1 MAEEIKDSCMPA
13 MKEEERME
21 EFISFIR
28 TREPVNLIIVTVNVI
43 VFIVLSI
50 LGDTEDAL
58 FMAQHGA
65 AFTPYI
71 LENGEYYRLF
81 TCMFLHFGIY
91 HLFFNMLLLI
101 YIGNSLEKQMGKFRY
116 LIIYLVGGMA
126 GNVLSLLFDMH
137 TGVYAVSAG
146 ASGAIFAVVGAL
158 IWIVLRNKGNL
169 EGYSIQRLVL
179 MAVLTVADGFTMGGV
194 DNLAHIGGLA
204 AGFLLA
210 VLLYRKKGMAG
221 QTKC

>member
-1 MAEEIKDSCMPA
+1 MPE
-13 MKEEERME
+13 MKEENDMQELN
-21 EFISFIR
+21 SFVR
-28 TREPVNLIIVTVNVI
+28 SREPVNLLIVAVNVI
-43 VFIVLSI
+43 IFIVLSI

-81 TCMFLHFGIY
+81 TCMFLHFGIS
-91 HLFFNMLLLI
+91 HLFFNMLLLV
-101 YIGNSLEKQMGKFRY
+101 YIGDSLEKLVGKFKY
-116 LIIYLVGGMA
+116 LIIYLIGGMA

-137 TGVYAVSAG
+137 TERYAVSAG

-158 IWIVLRNKGNL
+158 IWIVLRNKGNA

-179 MAVLTVADGFTMGGV
+179 MAVLTVADGFTVGGV

-204 AGFLLA
+204 AGFFLA
-210 VLLYRKKGMAG
+210 VLLYRKKDLAG
-221 QTKC
+221 